1 MTTQEKNNNID
12 CTCNKHCGYVSTTN
26 IVAMSPQQTLWLC
39 LHNKHCGYV
48 STTNIV
54 AMSPQQTLWLC
65 LHNKHCGYVSTTNI
79 VAMSPQQTLWLC
91 LHNKHFVDTSPHQ
104 KLSVTVDKT
113 LWFIFVEYQCK
124 SNKLNT
130 LSIIFIR
137 DSQHPDKVYSI
148 QHYVI
153 EFVSDLRQVGGF
165 LRVHGFLHQ

>member
-1 MTTQEKNNNID
+1 MTIQEKNNNID

-54 AMSPQQTLWLC
+54 AMSPQQTLWPC

-79 VAMSPQQTLWLC
+79 LW
-91 LHNKHFVDTSPHQ
+91 VTSPHQ

-113 LWFIFVEYQCK
+113 QWFIFIEYQCK

-153 EFVSDLRQVGGF
+153 KFVSDLRQVGGF

>member
-1 MTTQEKNNNID
+1 MSPQQTLWL
-12 CTCNKHCGYVSTTN
+12 
-26 IVAMSPQQTLWLC
+26 SPQQTLWLC

-54 AMSPQQTLWLC
+54 AMSP
-65 LHNKHCGYVSTTNI
+65 H
-79 VAMSPQQTLWLC
+79 QTLWLC

-113 LWFIFVEYQCK
+113 QWFIFIEYQCK

-137 DSQHPDKVYSI
+137 DSQHPDEVYSI

-153 EFVSDLRQVGGF
+153 KFVSDLRQVCGF